1 MPVRGG
7 GKRCAAVTSELGG
20 RIVAGLFAPG
30 ETLPTEA
37 VLCAQLGVSR
47 TTVREAVKRLHGKGL
62 VAVSPRNGT
71 KVRPTVHWNQF
82 DTEVL
87 AWRVAAGV
95 DAAMLDQLYEI
106 RDCFEPRACHL
117 AACRGSA
124 ADHAAISGHF
134 AELAEASGD
143 VERGIAAD
151 LAFHLAIFAAT
162 GNLFFIS
169 LGSAIST
176 ALRLSFSLSQRRAP
190 IPAAELRLHED
201 VCAAILAFD
210 GAGAEASM
218 RRLLDAS
225 RRTLAIAARPAEAG
239 ETLEALS

>member
-1 MPVRGG
+1 MPVGQ

-20 RIVAGLFAPG
+20 RIVAGGFAPG

-37 VLCAQLGVSR
+37 MLCAALGVSR
-47 TTVREAVKRLHGKGL
+47 TTVREAMKRLHGKGL

-71 KVRPTVHWNQF
+71 RVRPTVHWNQF
-82 DTEVL
+82 DPEVL

-106 RDCFEPRACHL
+106 RDCFEPRACQL
-117 AACRGSA
+117 AASHGSA
-124 ADHAAISGHF
+124 DEHAAIAAHF
-134 AELAEASGD
+134 DDLAAPGVD

-162 GNLFFIS
+162 GNVFFIS
-169 LGSAIST
+169 LGAAIST
-176 ALRLSFSLSQRRAP
+176 ALRLSFGLSQRRAP

-201 VCAAILAFD
+201 VCRAILARD
-210 GAGAEASM
+210 GAAAALSM

-225 RRTLAIAARPAEAG
+225 RRTLAIAAAPAP
-239 ETLEALS
+239 TLEATP